1 MINESAL
8 VRAMKREYKGLG
20 YDITNAT
27 DRLYIRGGI
36 WFAELPWKSVPGKV
50 LGLIAEHLRGMP
62 APGETIH
69 LQNGE
74 EPQTVLEDMAATDLS
89 LWLNTTIN
97 PWSGEIERTMLQ
109 AGQLVI
115 FQDPHTRKS
124 YGLPDYVADIAED
137 AGIAAE
143 VYEDGRCRWV
153 MEDGVITAMCFRPGF
168 TGSVIYNPLMRLW
181 DALDTT
187 DLLTQ

>member
-8 VRAMKREYKGLG
+8 VRVMKREYKGLG

-50 LGLIAEHLRGMP
+50 LGLIAEHMRGMP
-62 APGETIH
+62 ELGQTIH

-89 LWLNTTIN
+89 RWLNTKITR
-97 PWSGEIERTMLQ
+97 SGEIERTMLQ

-115 FQDPHTRKS
+115 YQDPHTRKS
-124 YGLPDYVADIAED
+124 YGLPDYVADIAECP
-137 AGIAAE
+137 AAE
-143 VYEDGRCRWV
+143 TYEDGRCRWV
-153 MEDGVITAMCFRPGF
+153 MEDGAITALYIRPESNSGMLH
-168 TGSVIYNPLMRLW
+168 VPLYWLW
-181 DALDTT
+181 PALEDV

>member
-74 EPQTVLEDMAATDLS
+74 EPQTVLEDMDATDLS
-89 LWLNTTIN
+89 RWLNTKITR
-97 PWSGEIERTMLQ
+97 SGAIERTMLQ

-115 FQDPHTRKS
+115 FQDPNTRKS
-124 YGLPDYVADIAED
+124 YGLPDYVADIAECP
-137 AGIAAE
+137 AAE
-143 VYEDGRCRWV
+143 TYEDGRCRWV

>member
-62 APGETIH
+62 EPGQTIH

-74 EPQTVLEDMAATDLS
+74 EPQTVLEDVVATDLS
-89 LWLNTTIN
+89 RWLNTKITR
-97 PWSGEIERTMLQ
+97 SGAIERTMLQ
-109 AGQLVI
+109 AGELVI
-115 FQDPHTRKS
+115 FQDPYNRKC
-124 YGLPDYVADIAED
+124 YGVLDYVA
-137 AGIAAE
+137 GI
-143 VYEDGRCRWV
+143 VMDTLDTGKTYEDGHCRWWL
-153 MEDGVITAMCFRPGF
+153 EDGVVTTMCFRPEF
-168 TGSVIYNPLMRLW
+168 TGGVIYGPMLRLW
-181 DALDTT
+181 NALDAA
-187 DLLTQ
+187 DLLTK

>member
-27 DRLYIRGGI
+27 DRLYICGAV
-36 WFAELPWKSVPGKV
+36 WLAEMPWKSVPGKV
-50 LGLIAEHLRGMP
+50 LGLIAEHMRGMP

-74 EPQTVLEDMAATDLS
+74 EPQVVLEDVAADNLAQWMDTK
-89 LWLNTTIN
+89 NTQ
-97 PWSGEIERTMLQ
+97 SGEIERTMLQ
-109 AGQLVI
+109 AGRLVI
-115 FQDPHTRKS
+115 FQDPNSRGC

-143 VYEDGRCRWV
+143 VYEDGRCRWW
-153 MEDGVITAMCFRPGF
+153 MADGIVTALCYRPEN
-168 TGSVIYNPLMRLW
+168 TGGTLYATMLRLW
-181 DALDTT
+181 QAMEAV
-187 DLLTQ
+187 DLLTK

>member
-8 VRAMKREYKGLG
+8 VRAMKREYKCLG

-36 WFAELPWKSVPGKV
+36 WFAEIPWASVPGKV
-50 LGLIAEHLRGMP
+50 LGLIAEHMRGMP
-62 APGETIH
+62 EPGETIH

-74 EPQTVLEDMAATDLS
+74 EPQAVMEDVAAGDLQR
-89 LWLNTTIN
+89 WLNEKIN
-97 PWSGEIERTMLQ
+97 RSGEIVRTIFH
-109 AGQLVI
+109 AGTLVL
-115 FQDPHTRKS
+115 FQNPYTWQS
-124 YGLPDYVADIAED
+124 YGVPEYVADIAD
-137 AGIAAE
+137 ATMANAE
-143 VYEDGRCRWV
+143 TYEDGRCRWV
-153 MEDGVITAMCFRPGF
+153 MEDGILTAMCFRPEF
-168 TGSVIYNPLMRLW
+168 TGGVIYNPMLRLW

>member
-62 APGETIH
+62 EPGQTIH

-89 LWLNTTIN
+89 RWLNTKITR
-97 PWSGEIERTMLQ
+97 SGAIERTMLQ

-115 FQDPHTRKS
+115 YQDPHTRES

-143 VYEDGRCRWV
+143 VYEDGRCRWWL
-153 MEDGVITAMCFRPGF
+153 EDGVVTAMCFRPGF

-181 DALDTT
+181 PALEDV